1 MAAAA
6 CAASIVRTARRRRD
20 ASGCRRR
27 RLRQGEDSIRRAVAA
42 EAPAVSALVQRA
54 YAPWVPVIGR
64 RPAPMDDDYAVLI
77 SHSEVFVLEHRAGLG
92 GILVLAPEAD
102 HLWLDNIAVE
112 PALKGQGLGRA
123 LLDFA
128 EAEARRLNLPEI
140 RLLTHQRMLANIA
153 LYLRAGFVE
162 TGRRTE
168 DGFARV
174 YMAKR
179 L

>member
-1 MAAAA
+1 M
-6 CAASIVRTARRRRD
+6 I
-20 ASGCRRR
+20 
-27 RLRQGEDSIRRAVAA
+27 IRRAGPGDAEAVAA
-42 EAPAVSALVQRA
+42 LVERA

-77 SHSEVFVLEHRAGLG
+77 SHGEVFVLDRPG
-92 GILVLAPEAD
+92 GIGGIVVLAPEAD
-102 HLWLDNIAVE
+102 HLWLDNVAVE
-112 PALKGQGLGRA
+112 PALKGQGLGA
-123 LLDFA
+123 TLLAFA
-128 EAEARRLNLPEI
+128 EEEARRLGLPEI

-153 LYLRAGFVE
+153 LYLRKGFVE
-162 TGRRTE
+162 TDRRME